1 MSLVESI
8 ANVMIGYGI
17 AVTTQVM
24 VFPLFGIHVGLADNL
39 RIGAA
44 FTILCGDQHKMVYA
58 EHIVMRSSMAVPRQ
72 QTVPEWIFW
81 VACSA

>member
-8 ANVMIGYGI
+8 ANVAVGYGI

-24 VFPLFGIHVGLADNL
+24 VFPLFGIHIGLADNL

-44 FTILCGDQHKMVYA
+44 FTVISIFRSYA
-58 EHIVMRSSMAVPRQ
+58 LRRLFEALRLRS
-72 QTVPEWIFW
+72 
-81 VACSA
+81 

>member
-1 MSLVESI
+1 
-8 ANVMIGYGI
+8 MIGYGI

-44 FTILCGDQHKMVYA
+44 FTVISIL
-58 EHIVMRSSMAVPRQ
+58 RSFALRRLFEALRHRS
-72 QTVPEWIFW
+72 
-81 VACSA
+81 